1 MTLGLISALGAA
13 ACYESGYM
21 LQALEARAA
30 PREQA
35 LRASL
40 LVRLASRPRWLA
52 GTALSIA
59 GAALQVVALA
69 LAPVT
74 LVQPLLALG
83 LVLLLVLA
91 HRVLGERIGAV
102 ELVGAG
108 MVIAGVVT
116 VGIEAPDRSDQVSSV
131 LALVLLG
138 APLALLTLLP
148 FALRSRA
155 PLRLATLGAA
165 AGDSLAAIA
174 LKLCADGV
182 NSGRLGLAALAIA
195 AAAVAGTL
203 ALTAEMSA
211 LRGVPASH
219 VAPVVVAAQVIVPA
233 IAAMAAFGEPVT
245 AAVVLGVAL
254 AGAGAALL
262 GSSGVVA
269 GVREGG
275 AQAEALADH
284 GGGGGKSREPVGS

>member
-1 MTLGLISALGAA
+1 MALGLICALAAA

-40 LVRLASRPRWLA
+40 LMRLLARPRWLA

-59 GAALQVVALA
+59 GAGLQVVALA

-74 LVQPLLALG
+74 LVQPVLALG

-91 HRVLGERIGAV
+91 HRVLGERVGAL
-102 ELVGAG
+102 ELAGAG
-108 MVIAGVVT
+108 MVIAGVVV
-116 VGIEAPDRSDQVSSV
+116 VGIEAPDRSDQVSAV
-131 LALVLLG
+131 LALVLLM
-138 APLALLTLLP
+138 AALALITLLP
-148 FALRSRA
+148 FALRARA
-155 PLRLATLGAA
+155 PLRLAVLGAA

-174 LKLCADGV
+174 LKLAADGV
-182 NSGRLGLAALAIA
+182 NRGRLGPAALAIA
-195 AAAVAGTL
+195 GAAAAGVL

-211 LRGVPASH
+211 LRGLPASH
-219 VAPVVVAAQVIVPA
+219 VAPVVVAAQVIVPV
-233 IAAMAAFGEPVT
+233 IAALAAFGEPVT
-245 AAVVLGVAL
+245 VAVVIGVAL
-254 AGAGAALL
+254 ATAGAALL
-262 GSSGVVA
+262 GSSGAVA
-269 GVREGG
+269 GVREGA

-284 GGGGGKSREPVGS
+284 RGGGGEGREPIRP